1 MAQYS
6 LQEMMVIIAARE
18 VKNSD
23 IVLCGT
29 GISMLAAIAAKKIT
43 APEASIF
50 FETGAVD
57 VQFAQIPL
65 SLADPRI
72 MQGAIKLAGLAE
84 SFNIIQN
91 RTTGRSVISILGA
104 AQVDIYGNLNSTA
117 IGEDYRKPKVRFSG
131 SGGACDIGSLAG
143 QFWIFMEL
151 GKRRFVEQVDYLTT
165 PGFLDGPGAR
175 EKLGLPGGGP
185 TLVITDKA
193 CFRFDDTS
201 KKMYLHS
208 CYPGFTAQA
217 IQDEIGFK
225 IDLTRASEAKPPT
238 EHELHILRTQCDPDR
253 MVLKGHVQ

>member
-6 LQEMMVIIAARE
+6 LQEMMAIIAARE

-29 GISMLAAIAAKKIT
+29 GIAMLAAIAAKKIT
-43 APEASIF
+43 APQASIF

-72 MQGAIKLAGLAE
+72 MQGAIRLAGLAE

-91 RTTGRSVISILGA
+91 QTTGRNVISILGA
-104 AQVDIYGNLNSTA
+104 AQIDIHGNLNSTA
-117 IGEDYRKPKVRFSG
+117 IGDYRKPKVRFSG

-143 QFWIFMEL
+143 QYWVFMEL

-165 PGFLDGPGAR
+165 PGFLDGAGAR

-185 TLVITDKA
+185 ALVITNKA

-201 KKMYLHS
+201 KKMYLHTF
-208 CYPGFTAQA
+208 YPGFTPQA
-217 IQDEIGFK
+217 IQEEIGFK
-225 IDLTRASEAKPPT
+225 VDLTRATEAKPPT
-238 EHELHILRTQCDPDR
+238 EHELNILRTQCDPDR
-253 MVLKGHVQ
+253 MVLKG

>member
-6 LQEMMVIIAARE
+6 LQEMMAIVAARE

-29 GISMLAAIAAKKIT
+29 GIAMLAAIAAKKIT
-43 APEASIF
+43 APQASIF

-72 MQGAIKLAGLAE
+72 MQGAIRLAGLFE
-84 SFNIIQN
+84 SFNILQN
-91 RTTGRSVISILGA
+91 RTTGPNVISILGA
-104 AQVDIYGNLNSTA
+104 AQIDIYGNLNSTA
-117 IGEDYRKPKVRFSG
+117 IGDYRKPKVRFSG
-131 SGGACDIGSLAG
+131 SGGASDIGSLAG
-143 QFWIFMEL
+143 EFWVFMEL
-151 GKRRFVEQVDYLTT
+151 GKRKFVEKVDYLTT
-165 PGFLDGPGAR
+165 AGFLDGAGAR

-185 TLVITDKA
+185 SLVITNKA

-208 CYPGFTAQA
+208 CYAGITPQA

-225 IDLTRASEAKPPT
+225 IDLTRAIEAKPPT

-253 MVLKGHVQ
+253 MVLK

>member
-6 LQEMMVIIAARE
+6 LQEMMAIIAARE

-29 GISMLAAIAAKKIT
+29 GIAMLAAIAAKKIT
-43 APEASIF
+43 APQASIF

-57 VQFAQIPL
+57 VQFVQIPL

-72 MQGAIKLAGLAE
+72 MQGAIRLAGLAE

-91 RTTGRSVISILGA
+91 RTTGRNVISILGA
-104 AQVDIYGNLNSTA
+104 AQIDIHGNLNSTA
-117 IGEDYRKPKVRFSG
+117 IGDYWKPTVRFSG

-143 QFWIFMEL
+143 QFWVFMEL
-151 GKRRFVEQVDYLTT
+151 GKKRFVEKVDYLTT
-165 PGFLDGPGAR
+165 PGFLDGAGAR

-185 TLVITDKA
+185 SLVITNKA

-208 CYPGFTAQA
+208 CYPGFTPEA
-217 IQDEIGFK
+217 IQEEIGFK
-225 IDLTRASEAKPPT
+225 IDLTRATEAKPPT
-238 EHELHILRTQCDPDR
+238 EHELNILRTQCDPDR
-253 MVLKGHVQ
+253 MVLKS